1 MDSMIAVAHRV
12 QFKTIVSTTLPT
24 ISSQFGA
31 SQLEYT
37 WVGVSYMLTQT
48 AFQPL
53 YGKLSDLIGR
63 KVCVPGSLD
72 SLRHNLIVFI
82 IAGSV
87 HEYADICCWL
97 NALRRGAG

>member
-1 MDSMIAVAHRV
+1 MILQCRPNSILGDHGRGMLFNDSVMAESHRV
-12 QFKTIVSTTLPT
+12 QRKTIVSTTLPT
-24 ISSQFGA
+24 IASQFGA

-63 KVCVPGSLD
+63 KVRCSRV
-72 SLRHNLIVFI
+72 
-82 IAGSV
+82 SV
-87 HEYADICCWL
+87 LPAP
-97 NALRRGAG
+97 